1 MSDDFFAGWTD
12 LGDDADDPFNAT
24 SAVAPQQF
32 VQPPSATQAEPTP
45 SPALQQV
52 TAAPQAQ
59 FYPAPQHPSVPLT
72 APTAMPTAPVPQQAA
87 IPGTAPSVLSMENMQ
102 HPDVPVQAM
111 PNMIPQSAP
120 TGQHPMPPSVQPAM
134 SGMTVNP
141 LMEAAEQ
148 ADNKAAQAMAKSLT
162 ELLPVFSYNDCEE
175 EITNPNMSFEDLRL
189 EKMVDFTEMED
200 RTKVKWFVKYGSVK
214 KEITKPKQES
224 IAKVKAAIEVSA
236 EFLTGLKKAKNKSP
250 RCKVEPVVYTQKK
263 GIAAYKG
270 LFATPEEAAESD
282 KMICIFPAR
291 DGRVYE
297 MRKTQLGT
305 FTVPRDN
312 VVELSQVS
320 AGFKPALPLVP
331 HALFAQILAFFKFY
345 ADQEKPLE
353 TLVNLYWD
361 TKMKR
366 FLPVIPRQKVT
377 GVEIETMGE
386 DGLDTERY
394 IHYMDLHS
402 HNIMPAFFSATDNAD
417 EKAARVY
424 IVVGRLQ
431 DTQPQIIARISCSG
445 YFQSIPLESVLEVY
459 KTDFPQHWQS
469 SIIARA
475 RKAGGGKG
483 GVWF

>member
-162 ELLPVFSYNDCEE
+162 ELLPVFS
-175 EITNPNMSFEDLRL
+175 
-189 EKMVDFTEMED
+189 
-200 RTKVKWFVKYGSVK
+200 
-214 KEITKPKQES
+214 
-224 IAKVKAAIEVSA
+224 
-236 EFLTGLKKAKNKSP
+236 
-250 RCKVEPVVYTQKK
+250 
-263 GIAAYKG
+263 
-270 LFATPEEAAESD
+270 
-282 KMICIFPAR
+282 
-291 DGRVYE
+291 
-297 MRKTQLGT
+297 
-305 FTVPRDN
+305 
-312 VVELSQVS
+312 
-320 AGFKPALPLVP
+320 
-331 HALFAQILAFFKFY
+331 
-345 ADQEKPLE
+345 
-353 TLVNLYWD
+353 
-361 TKMKR
+361 
-366 FLPVIPRQKVT
+366 
-377 GVEIETMGE
+377 
-386 DGLDTERY
+386 
-394 IHYMDLHS
+394 
-402 HNIMPAFFSATDNAD
+402 
-417 EKAARVY
+417 
-424 IVVGRLQ
+424 
-431 DTQPQIIARISCSG
+431 
-445 YFQSIPLESVLEVY
+445 
-459 KTDFPQHWQS
+459 
-469 SIIARA
+469 
-475 RKAGGGKG
+475 
-483 GVWF
+483 